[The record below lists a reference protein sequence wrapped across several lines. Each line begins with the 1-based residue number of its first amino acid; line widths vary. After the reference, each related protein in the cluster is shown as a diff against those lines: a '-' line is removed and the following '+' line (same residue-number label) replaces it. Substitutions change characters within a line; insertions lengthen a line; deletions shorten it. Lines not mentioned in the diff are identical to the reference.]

1 MTVTAYTP
9 LRGGIADRAIA
20 YIQANGSTATRVLA
34 DGIGVESSGLQGSLM
49 PCVKHGLLRKAKT
62 NGLIVWSIG
71 DGQAEPEE
79 DDDPPIHR
87 TGWANGTIDAPI
99 AAAPAKKPEAAPLRI
114 ALWSDGV
121 LQIQRGDDLD
131 DVVLFTADETRAL
144 VKYLEQMA
152 VSE

>member
-79 DDDPPIHR
+79 DDDPPIQR
-87 TGWANGTIDAPI
+87 VVPANGAQVTANTAP
-99 AAAPAKKPEAAPLRI
+99 AAALRI
-114 ALWSDGV
+114 SLWSDGV
-121 LQIQRGDDLD
+121 LQIQRGADLD

-144 VKYLEQMA
+144 VKYLERMA
-152 VSE
+152 ETSE